1 MKVLLSILCGLMVL
15 FAGGCA
21 LLLVS
26 GSGYN
31 GMFQSV
37 PFALIPGGI
46 AVLNLALLG
55 AMWGFAK
62 PSKAAFITLILLDAL
77 VVLIVLIAWG
87 SFGLADSEVNM
98 LAGLTAGAFAAKG
111 LLTGAVL
118 REVPAKASTQAA
130 DGEQH

>member
-1 MKVLLSILCGLMVL
+1 MKILLTILCGLMVL

-21 LLLVS
+21 LLLVG
-26 GSGYN
+26 GSGFG

-46 AVLNLALLG
+46 AVLNLAVLG
-55 AMWGFAK
+55 AIWGFAK
-62 PSKAAFITLILLDAL
+62 PSRAAFITLMVLDAL
-77 VVLIVLIAWG
+77 VVLIILVTWA
-87 SFGLADSEVNM
+87 SFGLADSQVNM

-118 REVPAKASTQAA
+118 QEAPAKASTSV
-130 DGEQH
+130 DGTER

>member
-1 MKVLLSILCGLMVL
+1 MKIMLTILCGLMVL

-46 AVLNLALLG
+46 AVLNLAVLG
-55 AMWGFAK
+55 AIWGFAK
-62 PSKAAFITLILLDAL
+62 PSRAAFITLMVLDAL
-77 VVLIVLIAWG
+77 VVLIILVTWA
-87 SFGLADSEVNM
+87 SFGLADSQVNM

-118 REVPAKASTQAA
+118 QEAPAKASTSV
-130 DGEQH
+130 DGTER

>member
-1 MKVLLSILCGLMVL
+1 MKILLTILCGLMVL

-21 LLLVS
+21 LLLVG
-26 GSGYN
+26 GSGFG

-46 AVLNLALLG
+46 AVLNLAVLG
-55 AMWGFAK
+55 AMWGIAK
-62 PSKAAFITLILLDAL
+62 PSRAVFITLMVLDAL
-77 VVLIVLIAWG
+77 VVLIVLVTWG
-87 SFGLADSEVNM
+87 AFGLADSQVNM

-118 REVPAKASTQAA
+118 QEAPAKASTSV
-130 DGEQH
+130 DGTER